1 MDLLLKAND
10 LHFAYNGAPAVDGV
24 GMELRAGEV
33 VGVIGPN
40 GSGKSTLIKLLLGHL
55 HPQAGTI
62 QWMGRERRRWS
73 QRAFARQVAYLPQSP
88 VADSAQ
94 RVIDVLRLGRA
105 PYLGLF
111 GLETDA
117 DLAIVQEVAASLEL
131 TDLLDRPM
139 DGLSGG
145 QRQRVF
151 IGRCLAQQPR
161 AMLLDE
167 PNTFLDLRH
176 QVDLCRRL
184 TQLAR
189 TRRLGIIMSVHDLNL
204 AGMFADRIL
213 LLDRGR
219 PVADGPPAHVLDPNR
234 LSQVYGIPLEAL
246 PRGDRPLIVPAETAP
261 INDTSP

>member
-1 MDLLLKAND
+1 MTLLSATN
-10 LHFAYNGAPAVDGV
+10 LHFAYDATPAVDGV
-24 GMELRAGEV
+24 SVGLRAGEV

-55 HPQAGTI
+55 QSQSGSI
-62 QWMGRERRRWS
+62 QWMERDLRRWPR
-73 QRAFARQVAYLPQSP
+73 RALAREVAYLPQSP
-88 VADSAQ
+88 AADPMQ
-94 RVIDVLRLGRA
+94 RVADVLRLGRA

-111 GLETDA
+111 GLESDR
-117 DLAIVQEVAASLEL
+117 DLAIVREVAESLEL

-151 IGRCLAQQPR
+151 IGRCLAQQPK

-184 TQLAR
+184 VQLAR
-189 TRRLGIIMSVHDLNL
+189 LRSMGIIMSVHDLNL
-204 AGMFADRIL
+204 AAMYADRL
-213 LLDRGR
+213 LLLSGGR
-219 PVADGPPAHVLDPNR
+219 LVADGPPAEVLEPQR
-234 LSQVYGIPLEAL
+234 LSEVYGIHLESVADR
-246 PRGDRPLIVPAETAP
+246 PRPLIVPADPAL
-261 INDTSP
+261 